1 MPSGSSGIV
10 VDVRV
15 FNRHGIEKDERSITI
30 ERAEIDVVQQDKI
43 VEEEILERSIKQRAN
58 QILNGVKINKKI
70 KHLNIGDKLDYETIN
85 SLNIFDVFKLT
96 VGETIKEEALI
107 QLKDQHQK
115 AKQDIQERF
124 EDKVLKIRQGDDLLP
139 SVMKMVK
146 VFVAIKRRLRP
157 GDKMSGRHGNKGVV
171 SKIVPVEDMP
181 YRENGK
187 PVDIVLNP
195 LGVPSRMN
203 VGQILETHLGWA
215 CKEFGE
221 NIKKLINENQNKIE
235 KNEKIS
241 SFLKSVY
248 GKEIF
253 DEKLDKLNK
262 TEFKD
267 LCENLQ
273 NGIPIATPV
282 FDGAK
287 EKDVTNMLEL
297 SKLPGSGQTYLWDG
311 RTGEKFDRPV
321 TVGIIYMLKLHHLV
335 EDKIHAR
342 STGPYSLVT
351 QQPLGGKAQ
360 LGGQRFGEMEVWAL
374 EAYSAAYTLQEMLT
388 IKSDDVIG
396 RVKTYEAIVKGQ
408 QVIQPGIP
416 ESFHVLLKE
425 LQSLGL
431 SVDLMHDFDSD
442 SDLDLSDIVDDV
454 DLITGVNEES
464 SLLSAGEN
472 SDINVDTVDETLL
485 SENIS
490 LDDISS
496 NNLENTDIEK
506 VVSESS
512 DDTEDPAD
520 ITLDDIPELKDE
532 ESLDSD
538 INNKE

>member
-1 MPSGSSGIV
+1 
-10 VDVRV
+10 
-15 FNRHGIEKDERSITI
+15 
-30 ERAEIDVVQQDKI
+30 
-43 VEEEILERSIKQRAN
+43 
-58 QILNGVKINKKI
+58 VKKK
-70 KHLNIGDKLDYETIN
+70 
-85 SLNIFDVFKLT
+85 
-96 VGETIKEEALI
+96 KEEALI

-115 AKQDIQERF
+115 AKEDIQERF
-124 EDKVLKIRQGDDLLP
+124 EDKVLKIRQGDELLP

-187 PVDIVLNP
+187 AVDIVLNP

-267 LCENLQ
+267 LCENIQ

-287 EKDVTNMLEL
+287 EKDVTNMLKL

-311 RTGEKFDRPV
+311 RTGEKFDRAV

-374 EAYSAAYTLQEMLT
+374 EAYGASYSLQEILT
-388 IKSDDVIG
+388 VKSDDVAG
-396 RVKTYEAIVKGQ
+396 RVKVYETIVKGEENFES
-408 QVIQPGIP
+408 GIP
-416 ESFHVLLKE
+416 ESFNVLVKE
-425 LQSLGL
+425 IKSLAL
-431 SVDLMHDFDSD
+431 
-442 SDLDLSDIVDDV
+442 
-454 DLITGVNEES
+454 
-464 SLLSAGEN
+464 
-472 SDINVDTVDETLL
+472 NV
-485 SENIS
+485 
-490 LDDISS
+490 
-496 NNLENTDIEK
+496 
-506 VVSESS
+506 
-512 DDTEDPAD
+512 
-520 ITLDDIPELKDE
+520 EL
-532 ESLDSD
+532 
-538 INNKE
+538 N